1 MRSVSSD
8 IQSPRNDINDY
19 KTRGGVFISYS
30 NTEKKMNKTK
40 RMRAL
45 AFSHKVDLS
54 MLHRTLIFVKMVK
67 FLIVKA
73 IEICNNIPFTF
84 IITLS
89 TLLVNSY
96 QIIICVV
103 SNSNCKILYFVFHP
117 GVHGFMSLN

>member
-1 MRSVSSD
+1 
-8 IQSPRNDINDY
+8 
-19 KTRGGVFISYS
+19 
-30 NTEKKMNKTK
+30 
-40 RMRAL
+40 
-45 AFSHKVDLS
+45 

-73 IEICNNIPFTF
+73 IEICNNIAFTFF

-89 TLLVNSY
+89 TLFVNSY

-103 SNSNCKILYFVFHP
+103 SNSNCKILYFVFYP

>member
-30 NTEKKMNKTK
+30 N
-40 RMRAL
+40 MRAL

-89 TLLVNSY
+89 TLFVNSY

-103 SNSNCKILYFVFHP
+103 SKSNCKILYFVFYP
-117 GVHGFMSLN
+117 GAWVNVSKLAVLKL